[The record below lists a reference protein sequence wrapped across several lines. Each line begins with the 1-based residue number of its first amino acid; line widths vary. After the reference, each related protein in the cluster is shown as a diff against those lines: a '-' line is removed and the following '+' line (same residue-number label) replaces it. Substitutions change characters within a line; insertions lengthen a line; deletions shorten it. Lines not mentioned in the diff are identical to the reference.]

1 MIIDLVT
8 IMNTNNGVIDLM
20 KAEII
25 NTQLKAEAKNK
36 AKKKPSPR
44 TQLSSYLTASA
55 YSAVASS
62 FAGRS
67 NNSM

>member
-1 MIIDLVT
+1 
-8 IMNTNNGVIDLM
+8 M